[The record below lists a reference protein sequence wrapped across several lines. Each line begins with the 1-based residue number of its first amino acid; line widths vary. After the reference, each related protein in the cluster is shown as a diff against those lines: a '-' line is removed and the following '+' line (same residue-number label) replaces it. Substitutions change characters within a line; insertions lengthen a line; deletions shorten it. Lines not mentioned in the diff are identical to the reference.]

1 MRLYEYARKMCEG
14 KVLYND
20 LTIEGQIPVK
30 AYPGAILPI
39 YQTKKSAGADF
50 FAAEDTVIPSIW
62 KGLASVFVFNKISR
76 TLCLEPSEGAAEI
89 KKRFAPTLVHTG
101 IKAAMEEDEVLYLY
115 NHKDNPG
122 KMGLV
127 LADGVGMVDSD
138 YYNNS
143 DNDGEIAFAFYN
155 FFPWD
160 VMIQSGTRI
169 GQGVFAKYLRPEGRQ
184 EA

>member
-1 MRLYEYARKMCEG
+1 MSWTHPESTFL
-14 KVLYND
+14 
-20 LTIEGQIPVK
+20 
-30 AYPGAILPI
+30 
-39 YQTKKSAGADF
+39 
-50 FAAEDTVIPSIW
+50 
-62 KGLASVFVFNKISR
+62 
-76 TLCLEPSEGAAEI
+76 
-89 KKRFAPTLVHTG
+89 KKRISDALAIQLPSSSLHTG